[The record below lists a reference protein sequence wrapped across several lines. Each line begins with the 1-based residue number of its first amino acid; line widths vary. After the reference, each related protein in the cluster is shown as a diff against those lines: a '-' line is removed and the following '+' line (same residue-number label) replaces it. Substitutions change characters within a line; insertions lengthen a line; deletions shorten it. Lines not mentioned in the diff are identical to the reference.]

1 MHVGILF
8 KVNITL
14 SKFRKITSIDPF
26 NFRGYSF
33 TETHPF
39 CLVIFKLWKK
49 SFDDHKWHLDRS
61 HALKLNSDH
70 PRVQI
75 DYLIKFC
82 QNYQSFDQIFTD
94 SKTTSWT
101 ATLTPICDSRLIVLK
116 CQIFCRIDASCK
128 FKCQFLFNKFIYEK
142 NSAMFSN
149 LKEVKKIRE
158 NNRQKSK

>member
-39 CLVIFKLWKK
+39 YLVIFKFWNK
-49 SFDDHKWHLDRS
+49 SFGDKNKWHLGHS

-75 DYLIKFC
+75 DHLIKFC
-82 QNYQSFDQIFTD
+82 QNYQFFDFYGL
-94 SKTTSWT
+94 KTTSWT
-101 ATLTPICDSRLIVLK
+101 ATLPPICDSRVIVSK

-149 LKEVKKIRE
+149 LKKKIRE